1 MSGIAN
7 WLEGLVSD
15 VPSWAVYLIACAVV
29 YVETATLV
37 MGLIFPSTGVVLA
50 AGVAAAVGPTNIGW
64 LVVALCVAA
73 FAGDLTGY
81 WIGRAS
87 GPRIMS
93 SKAGRRFGGERWV
106 NAQKR
111 VDESGMI
118 AVATGRW
125 LGFVRTVMPPAAGI
139 VRMRVA
145 NFVIAD
151 IVGVVTWGTTILLVG
166 YFAGAKLGTTLMFS
180 MGLAIIVGLAVWWV
194 VKRFRHPG
202 VPEGVGESGQER
214 PVGQ

>member
-1 MSGIAN
+1 M
-7 WLEGLVSD
+7 
-15 VPSWAVYLIACAVV
+15 C
-29 YVETATLV
+29 
-37 MGLIFPSTGVVLA
+37 
-50 AGVAAAVGPTNIGW
+50 
-64 LVVALCVAA
+64 AA

-93 SKAGRRFGGERWV
+93 SKAGRRFGERWV

-139 VRMRVA
+139 VPDARRQLL
-145 NFVIAD
+145 VIAD
-151 IVGVVTWGTTILLVG
+151 VVGVVTWGNDDPARRLFRGRQTRHHPDVLHGFGDHCRPRGVVG
-166 YFAGAKLGTTLMFS
+166 GQTVPAS
-180 MGLAIIVGLAVWWV
+180 
-194 VKRFRHPG
+194 G
-202 VPEGVGESGQER
+202 VPEGVSESGQGR